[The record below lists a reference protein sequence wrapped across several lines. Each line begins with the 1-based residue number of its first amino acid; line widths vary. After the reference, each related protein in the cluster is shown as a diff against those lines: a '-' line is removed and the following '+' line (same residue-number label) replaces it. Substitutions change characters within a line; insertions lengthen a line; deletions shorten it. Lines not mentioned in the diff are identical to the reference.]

1 MEVIFSLD
9 FLCLQEDN
17 VAIQINKIVIA
28 LALTPSITWAF
39 VLTCYLWIPPLS
51 ITKDSA
57 NSMALS
63 AALTKKLI
71 STMRWLAFINVLSY
85 LHCIA
90 EFPTPQNIKPS
101 KKPNVKDSITFDLPK
116 QIQQSR
122 KRMISKII
130 ITTMTLNYQPSPPTP
145 TYVCSCSGCMAIS
158 PLSDHFDSGV
168 GSPNCSRPDFN
179 STKTCPV
186 CPLTVRGGK
195 CYECR
200 EIVTTESYAFPSPP
214 SSPGPRTLVGK
225 NWFDITRNRKAP
237 PSRTTPTRWCAGC
250 AATTIGEA
258 CFVCA
263 SVVTA
268 DTFTFHPKPFSQG
281 STVIVGPVWYHVT
294 RKRMNKLR
302 RQLHEA
308 KNYEDFLLDA
318 PLPPVNMNFAKTR
331 FEGPESQG
339 IAQEGEHDSLIG
351 RAKQLL
357 AANLI
362 TKNDDRMLSTI
373 CNLIVEMWFHGGAV
387 FESDIISLSFPERL
401 EEEDRHNW
409 SALGLDSENDEES
422 ILGLT
427 KKLAAM
433 RYLTKQDEMV
443 IEDFCV
449 DIAMRWADFA
459 GEAPSD
465 YKIGSETTG
474 PTKEYD
480 SDYESALETESE
492 DKAMTDKCTAFT
504 QQPRIIHPEPF
515 AWQFGETDAL
525 LDART
530 KLAYIHILAAD
541 DQPKSI
547 YHIDPKLAK
556 QIDFLTKMPS
566 PQETS
571 IRDEAPKRSVRT
583 LTEVEWEILRPTFD
597 QERDFDL
604 HNSDSEQ
611 DDAYETSFNQEED
624 EESESESESES
635 LDVYIADATPDLPS
649 LEELSPMFPN
659 FIILSPT
666 SPTSPIYRLKSPTL
680 SAPPVCCNFATSPDL
695 YASSPCQT
703 MSGTLSLRLPV
714 YRTRTSTISS
724 FPEQKETLLERLERE
739 LLEGESATAQKSEK
753 GIDCRLIN
761 DWGEA
766 FEWSILL

>member
-1 MEVIFSLD
+1 
-9 FLCLQEDN
+9 
-17 VAIQINKIVIA
+17 
-28 LALTPSITWAF
+28 
-39 VLTCYLWIPPLS
+39 
-51 ITKDSA
+51 
-57 NSMALS
+57 
-63 AALTKKLI
+63 
-71 STMRWLAFINVLSY
+71 
-85 LHCIA
+85 
-90 EFPTPQNIKPS
+90 
-101 KKPNVKDSITFDLPK
+101 
-116 QIQQSR
+116 
-122 KRMISKII
+122 
-130 ITTMTLNYQPSPPTP
+130 
-145 TYVCSCSGCMAIS
+145 
-158 PLSDHFDSGV
+158 
-168 GSPNCSRPDFN
+168 
-179 STKTCPV
+179 
-186 CPLTVRGGK
+186 
-195 CYECR
+195 
-200 EIVTTESYAFPSPP
+200 
-214 SSPGPRTLVGK
+214 
-225 NWFDITRNRKAP
+225 
-237 PSRTTPTRWCAGC
+237 
-250 AATTIGEA
+250 
-258 CFVCA
+258 
-263 SVVTA
+263 
-268 DTFTFHPKPFSQG
+268 
-281 STVIVGPVWYHVT
+281 
-294 RKRMNKLR
+294 MNKLR

-308 KNYEDFLLDA
+308 KNYEGFLLDA

-331 FEGPESQG
+331 FEGLESQG
-339 IAQEGEHDSLIG
+339 IAQEGADDSLIG

-357 AANLI
+357 AADLI

-401 EEEDRHNW
+401 DEEDRHNW

-449 DIAMRWADFA
+449 DIAMKWADFA
-459 GEAPSD
+459 GEALSD
-465 YKIGSETTG
+465 YKTGSETTG
-474 PTKEYD
+474 PTKEYG

-515 AWQFGETDAL
+515 AWQFGDIDAL

-556 QIDFLTKMPS
+556 QIDFLTNMPS

-583 LTEVEWEILRPTFD
+583 LTEVEWEILRSTFD
-597 QERDFDL
+597 QERDTDL

-611 DDAYETSFNQEED
+611 DDGCETSFNSEED
-624 EESESESESES
+624 EESESESES
-635 LDVYIADATPDLPS
+635 LDVYIVDATPDLPS

-659 FIILSPT
+659 FLILSPT
-666 SPTSPIYRLKSPTL
+666 SPASLIYRPKSPSF
-680 SAPPVCCNFATSPDL
+680 SAPPVYCSFATSPDF
-695 YASSPCQT
+695 YASSPCQIT
-703 MSGTLSLRLPV
+703 SRTLSLRLPV
-714 YRTRTSTISS
+714 YRTRTSTFSS
-724 FPEQKETLLERLERE
+724 SPEHKETLLEQLERE
-739 LLEGESATAQKSEK
+739 LLQRASSLQGESATAQKSEK